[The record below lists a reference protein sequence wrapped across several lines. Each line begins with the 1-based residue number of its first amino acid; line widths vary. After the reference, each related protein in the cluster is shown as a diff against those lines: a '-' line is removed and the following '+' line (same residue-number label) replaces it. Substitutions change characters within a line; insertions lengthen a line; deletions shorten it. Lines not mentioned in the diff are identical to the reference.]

1 VVRTQVKIRTVKE
14 VIIMP
19 RGLGFGRGFGFR
31 GSSPPWPYVGRGR
44 GGLPRCA
51 YPGLYEGLPPAG
63 AWDQPYYG
71 QYPGYGTYPY
81 ARPTSKEEELDILQ
95 EEANSIKARLEW
107 VEGRIKDLEG
117 VQE

>member
-1 VVRTQVKIRTVKE
+1 MQ
-14 VIIMP
+14 
-19 RGLGFGRGFGFR
+19 RGSGFGRGFGFR

-51 YPGLYEGLPPAG
+51 YPGLYEGPPPTG
-63 AWDQPYYG
+63 AWDQPYSG
-71 QYPGYGTYPY
+71 QYPGYGANPY
-81 ARPTSKEEELDILQ
+81 AQPASKEEELDILQ
-95 EEANSIKARLEW
+95 EEANSIKARLEC